1 MRNHMKQAAALL
13 TAAII
18 PAAMFTG
25 CSGESKEQGSGGPY
39 LVVSSSLVNE
49 EKAKELVSSLN
60 GALSDVEIELN
71 AISVG
76 DTSKDPTS
84 AMAGIMK
91 LTMVMAGQEAD
102 VLIADYDSARRNA
115 GSEAFY
121 PLTELFT
128 EEELSPYADKLISFE
143 LTDDQ
148 GSPTGEKVEN
158 CGIDV
163 SDNAEL
169 TAICPGAESVGVYI
183 ISNAPNLEAAK
194 DIFRQLAFTE

>member
-1 MRNHMKQAAALL
+1 MKSKAKKTAVLLAAAMIP
-13 TAAII
+13 TAI
-18 PAAMFTG
+18 FTG
-25 CSGESKEQGSGGPY
+25 CSGNNEEEGSGGPY

-49 EKAKELVSSLN
+49 EKAKELVSTLNESLP
-60 GALSDVEIELN
+60 GVEIQLN

-102 VLIADYDSARRNA
+102 VLIADYDSAWRNA

-121 PLTELFT
+121 PLTELFS
-128 EEELSPYADKLISFE
+128 EEELNPYLDKIVSFE

-148 GSPTGEKVEN
+148 GNPTGEKVEN

-169 TAICPGAESVGVYI
+169 TAICPGADSVGVYI
-183 ISNAPNLEAAK
+183 ISNSPNLDTAK
-194 DIFRQLAFTE
+194 EIFRLLAFTE